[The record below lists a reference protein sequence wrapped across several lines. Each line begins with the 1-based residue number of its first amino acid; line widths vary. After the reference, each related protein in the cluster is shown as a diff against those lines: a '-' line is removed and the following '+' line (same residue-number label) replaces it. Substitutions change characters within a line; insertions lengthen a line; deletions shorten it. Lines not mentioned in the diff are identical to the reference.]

1 MAGNERQ
8 SVSGAVLKAA
18 RILSAAFNLS
28 RAVEFVPM
36 AENEQQRFQTTDL
49 THRDRSK
56 AETARAALIGEIMAV
71 VKTTKSERPVSRA
84 WRIQRP
90 EMAAN

>member
-36 AENEQQRFQTTDL
+36 AENEQQRFQTDL